1 MVAARHRADGAR
13 ALRRRR
19 LSLALAAAGLGLALV
34 TPGAQAVTGLVSPAR
49 YDRPPAG
56 WTRSGSSVLRIAD
69 TIPEVRSARAGR
81 RLTYRRAYLADRS
94 RRRWQVSYYAPPA
107 RRGADTEEIAQV
119 IVDDR
124 SGRVLERWTGFK
136 VAWTMARGYTGA
148 FGRVLNSPWIWIP
161 LCLAFALPFL
171 RRPLALLHADL
182 AVLLAFSISYA
193 YFGAAR
199 IDVSVPLVYPPLLYL
214 LVRMLALAFTRSRG
228 RAPPTRP
235 PLRLAVPLTYLVIA
249 TVFLLGFR
257 IALNVSASNVIDVG
271 YASVVGADRFS
282 SGEPVY
288 GNFPSDIPRGDT
300 YGPVTYYAYVPFE
313 LLAPWR
319 GGWDALPAAHAA
331 AVVFDLLCVALL
343 WLLGRRLR
351 GPVLGA
357 LLAYAWV
364 SFPFTLLVANTN
376 ANDGLVAVLVLAALL
391 ALGSPAGRGAAVATG
406 GLAKFAPL
414 ALAPLLA
421 TYRGGLTPGA
431 WTRASA
437 ASRAAALTAAGF
449 AVVAALAL
457 APIAFR
463 GDLGTF
469 YDRTLA
475 FQNDRGSPFSV
486 WGLYGLGGLQNLV
499 QLAAVALA
507 VAVAFVPRRRDVVVV
522 AALGAAVVIA
532 VQLTLT
538 HWFYLYVVW
547 FLPLV
552 LVALLAPYAEPDSA
566 GNGRSTDSIESA
578 RPGAEQRISTALSQG
593 SSSAAS

>member
-19 LSLALAAAGLGLALV
+19 LSLALAAAGLGLALLA
-34 TPGAQAVTGLVSPAR
+34 PGAGAVTGLVSPAS

-56 WTRSGSSVLRIAD
+56 WTRTGSAVLRVAD
-69 TIPEVRSARAGR
+69 ALPEVRRARAGR

-107 RRGADTEEIAQV
+107 RRGTAAEEIAQV
-119 IVDDR
+119 LVDDR

-136 VAWTMARGYTGA
+136 VAWTMARGYPGA

-182 AVLLAFSISYA
+182 AVLLAFSVSYA

-199 IDVSVPLVYPPLLYL
+199 IDVSVPLAYPPLVYL
-214 LVRMLALAFTRSRG
+214 LVRMLALAFARSRG
-228 RAPPTRP
+228 RSPPTRP

-313 LLAPWR
+313 LLAPWH

-391 ALGSPAGRGAAVATG
+391 ALGSPAGRGAAVA
-406 GLAKFAPL
+406 A
-414 ALAPLLA
+414 
-421 TYRGGLTPGA
+421 GA
-431 WTRASA
+431 WPS
-437 ASRAAALTAAGF
+437 SRRSRWRRCWP
-449 AVVAALAL
+449 
-457 APIAFR
+457 PIA
-463 GDLGTF
+463 
-469 YDRTLA
+469 
-475 FQNDRGSPFSV
+475 
-486 WGLYGLGGLQNLV
+486 
-499 QLAAVALA
+499 AV
-507 VAVAFVPRRRDVVVV
+507 
-522 AALGAAVVIA
+522 
-532 VQLTLT
+532 
-538 HWFYLYVVW
+538 
-547 FLPLV
+547 
-552 LVALLAPYAEPDSA
+552 
-566 GNGRSTDSIESA
+566 
-578 RPGAEQRISTALSQG
+578 
-593 SSSAAS
+593 